1 MSNTM
6 TLKQRAYRDI
16 RSRIEAGLLHVGARL
31 SEVSLSKD
39 LAISRT
45 PIREAIQQ
53 LASEGIVEQI
63 PHYGA
68 FVKELSAEELE
79 GLFSLRE
86 TLECYA
92 VERAIDRLTETDFDL
107 LERLCHAMRRM
118 VRMAYESKDGVIDG
132 ELAHEWI
139 TNDSLFH
146 MVLIR
151 AARNTWLKKM
161 VGDLKL
167 MTRMFGQR
175 REPLEASNLVRVYA
189 GHRRIVR
196 AMRRHDVARARAEM
210 AKHIQRGCKLVMAL
224 RGMQPTPHF
233 DTSRVDASVWP
244 VEVRDYIR
252 RLELFDQ
259 DETQS
264 G

>member
-6 TLKQRAYRDI
+6 TLKQRAYHDI
-16 RSRIEAGLLHVGARL
+16 RSRIETGLLHAGQRL
-31 SEVSLSKD
+31 SEISLSKD

-68 FVKELSAEELE
+68 FVKELSAEEME

-92 VERAIDRLTETDFDL
+92 VERAIDRLTDADLEL
-107 LERLCHAMRRM
+107 LERLCNAMRRM
-118 VRMAYESKDGVIDG
+118 VRMAYNTKDGVIDG

-175 REPLEASNLVRVYA
+175 REPLEAANLVRIYA

-196 AMRRHDVARARAEM
+196 AMQRKDVTRAQAEM
-210 AKHIQRGCKLVMAL
+210 AKHIQRGCQLVMGL
-224 RGMQPTPHF
+224 RGMQPASYPENT
-233 DTSRVDASVWP
+233 RIDASVWP

-259 DETQS
+259 DEAQ
-264 G
+264 